1 MNKELELEAEKYG
14 YKQYGNSCGAKQE
27 RQNCIEDFV
36 TGEQENYIEALD
48 FDLMKV
54 LKSKGKDY
62 ADVDVLSN
70 FKIVSKIV
78 KLSKIDATLP
88 EGYAMLMVIL
98 KIVRIWNLKEGGKTP
113 ENESLLDSYKD
124 LINYCKLSYLCE
136 IENK

>member
-1 MNKELELEAEKYG
+1 MTPEEQIKYVEKLD
-14 YKQYGNSCGAKQE
+14 
-27 RQNCIEDFV
+27 EDLL
-36 TGEQENYIEALD
+36 GI
-48 FDLMKV
+48 

-62 ADVDVLSN
+62 ADADVLSN
-70 FKIVSKIV
+70 FKIVSEIV
-78 KLSKIDATLP
+78 KLAKINAELP

-98 KIVRIWNLKEGGKTP
+98 KIVRIWNLKESGKTP

>member
-1 MNKELELEAEKYG
+1 MTSEEQIKHVEK
-14 YKQYGNSCGAKQE
+14 
-27 RQNCIEDFV
+27 
-36 TGEQENYIEALD
+36 LD
-48 FDLMKV
+48 GDLLDI

-62 ADVDVLSN
+62 ADADVLSN
-70 FKIVSKIV
+70 FKIVSEIV
-78 KLSKIDATLP
+78 KLAKINAELP

-98 KIVRIWNLKEGGKTP
+98 KIVRIWNLKESGKTP

>member
-1 MNKELELEAEKYG
+1 MTSEEQIKYVEKLD
-14 YKQYGNSCGAKQE
+14 
-27 RQNCIEDFV
+27 EDLL
-36 TGEQENYIEALD
+36 GI
-48 FDLMKV
+48 

-62 ADVDVLSN
+62 ADADVLSN
-70 FKIVSKIV
+70 FKIVSEIV
-78 KLSKIDATLP
+78 KLAKINAELP

-98 KIVRIWNLKEGGKTP
+98 KIVRIWNLKKSGKTP

>member
-1 MNKELELEAEKYG
+1 MTSEEQIQHVEKLDDDLLE
-14 YKQYGNSCGAKQE
+14 
-27 RQNCIEDFV
+27 I
-36 TGEQENYIEALD
+36 
-48 FDLMKV
+48 

-62 ADVDVLSN
+62 ADADILSN

-136 IENK
+136 IEEKK

>member
-1 MNKELELEAEKYG
+1 MTPEEQIEHVEK
-14 YKQYGNSCGAKQE
+14 
-27 RQNCIEDFV
+27 
-36 TGEQENYIEALD
+36 LD
-48 FDLMKV
+48 DDLLGI

-62 ADVDVLSN
+62 ADTDVLSN
-70 FKIVSKIV
+70 FKIVSEIV
-78 KLSKIDATLP
+78 KLAKINAELP

-98 KIVRIWNLKEGGKTP
+98 KIVRIWNLKKSGKTP